1 MGEAPPVYLYEESNF
16 FLCIQENGSSEDKN
30 RPYSDPGPHQAQCDS
45 PRGVL
50 PSLVSRTNQTALAL
64 FHLQK

>member
-1 MGEAPPVYLYEESNF
+1 MGEAPPVYLYESNF